1 MWGGG
6 SIRCYAPDG
15 ALLAEV
21 PVPVTYPTSVCFGGP
36 DLATLFVT
44 TGKIHLAE
52 DADEPLAGAVL
63 AFEPGVR
70 GVAVRRFGP

>member
-1 MWGGG
+1 M
-6 SIRCYAPDG
+6 RRYAPDG
-15 ALLAEV
+15 DLLAEV
-21 PVPVTYPTSVCFGGP
+21 PLPVTYPTSVCLGGA

-44 TGKIHLAE
+44 TGRHHLAE

-70 GVAVRRFGP
+70 GLAVRRFGG